1 MFTGISSISL
11 RETKLTGVT
20 LPNGVTS
27 LGYMSVAYAN
37 RLATIVLPVTFS
49 SIGTD
54 CFWDAVIDSFTVLA
68 AEPPTLQS
76 NALRRSTIK
85 TIYVPSESV
94 DAYKS
99 AWSAYASKIQAIP
112 G

>member
-11 RETKLTGVT
+11 RSTKLTGVT
-20 LPNGVTS
+20 IPIGVTS
-27 LGYMSVAYAN
+27 LGYMSVAYAK
-37 RLATIVLPVTFS
+37 RLETIVLPVTFS

-68 AEPPTLQS
+68 TEPPTLQS
-76 NALRRSTIK
+76 DALRRSTIK

-94 DAYKS
+94 EAYKS

-112 G
+112 E